1 MKGESM
7 RKVFLDEY
15 VPKVWKLYLEQSEE
29 GVKDGAL
36 SNKIKELIAMG
47 VAITAHCEPCVKIH
61 ARRAIRAGATA
72 REIAEV
78 VAVVVMLCGGT
89 AEIWSRRII
98 ENEIKDLR
106 TEA

>member
-1 MKGESM
+1 MQKI
-7 RKVFLDEY
+7 FLDEY
-15 VPKVWKLYLEQSEE
+15 VPQVWKLYLDQAEE
-29 GVKDGAL
+29 AVKDGAL

-61 ARRAIRAGATA
+61 ARRAIKGGATA
-72 REIAEV
+72 KEIAEV

-89 AEIWSRRII
+89 AEIWARRII

-106 TEA
+106 KE